1 MISISSSFGTCCL
14 FITKI
19 VTRPLMWTWWGKH
32 GPDKEKQDTL
42 QVRAQRARK
51 TLGKNTQGDTRKIGH
66 HIR

>member
-1 MISISSSFGTCCL
+1 
-14 FITKI
+14 
-19 VTRPLMWTWWGKH
+19 MWTWWGKH

-42 QVRAQRARK
+42 QVRAHRARK